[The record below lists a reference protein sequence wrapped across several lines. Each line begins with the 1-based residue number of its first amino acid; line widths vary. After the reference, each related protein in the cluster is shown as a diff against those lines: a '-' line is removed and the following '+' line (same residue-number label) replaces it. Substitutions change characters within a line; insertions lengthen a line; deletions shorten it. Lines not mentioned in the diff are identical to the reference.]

1 MAKCQ
6 ITGKRGLVGM
16 KVSHAHNRTKTVQN
30 VNVQRKRFYLPEE
43 DKWVRLRVSTRAI
56 RSITKMGLK
65 KFAEKH
71 GISLDSL
78 LKK

>member
-6 ITGKRGLVGM
+6 ITGKKGLVGM
-16 KVSHAHNRTKTVQN
+16 NVSHAHNRNKKVQN
-30 VNVQRKRFYLPEE
+30 VNVQKKRFYLPEE
-43 DKWVRLRVSTRAI
+43 DKWVRLRVSTRSI

-71 GISLDSL
+71 GVSLQTL
-78 LKK
+78 LK

>member
-6 ITGKRGLVGM
+6 ITGRKGLVGM
-16 KVSHAHNRTKTVQN
+16 KVSHAHNRSKNVQN

-43 DKWVRLRVSTRAI
+43 DCWVRLRVSTRAI

-65 KFAEKH
+65 KFVEKH
-71 GISLDSL
+71 GISLES

>member
-6 ITGKRGLVGM
+6 ITGKKGLVGM
-16 KVSHAHNRTKTVQN
+16 SVSHAHNRTKKVQN

-43 DKWVRLRVSTRAI
+43 DRWVRLRVSTRAI

-65 KFAEKH
+65 KFAAKH
-71 GISLDSL
+71 GISIKSL
-78 LKK
+78 LK

>member
-16 KVSHAHNRTKTVQN
+16 NVSHANNRTKKVQN

-43 DKWVRLRVSTRAI
+43 DRWVRLRVSTRAI
-56 RSITKMGLK
+56 RSITKMGLR
-65 KFAEKH
+65 KFVEKH
-71 GISLDSL
+71 GVSMETL
-78 LKK
+78 LK

>member
-1 MAKCQ
+1 
-6 ITGKRGLVGM
+6 
-16 KVSHAHNRTKTVQN
+16 VSHAHSRNKKVQN

-43 DKWVRLRVSTRAI
+43 DQWVRLRVSTRAI

-71 GISLDSL
+71 GVSLESL
-78 LKK
+78 LK

>member
-6 ITGKRGLVGM
+6 ITGKKGLVGM
-16 KVSHAHNRTKTVQN
+16 SVSHAHNRNKKVQN

-56 RSITKMGLK
+56 RSISKMGLK

-71 GISLDSL
+71 GVSLESL
-78 LKK
+78 LK